1 MKSRALAN
9 IIATLINKDIL
20 HSGII
25 LNMFRSAWKTAIPVI
40 VLVYLW
46 LGYSMIILRA
56 PILSMLVYYLLLC
69 LGGGTSI
76 RHLSP
81 GVGVGAGSGIHQ
93 LPKIPH
99 PVIVTVSLAAL
110 STAGIWAVSLLFR
123 PGLVDPEII
132 RGGLR
137 SFGMDGP
144 RFWFPAGILILL
156 NPSCE
161 EYLWRLSVLPLFLTR
176 FRVSNAVALKSML
189 FAGYHVLTVYLLFPH
204 LWLIG
209 VFLFV
214 YLGGIILGYLFLRT
228 HSIVYP
234 IAIHTVINVN
244 LMVLGYRYSS

>member
-1 MKSRALAN
+1 M
-9 IIATLINKDIL
+9 IFGM
-20 HSGII
+20 H
-25 LNMFRSAWKTAIPVI
+25 RSAWISTVATV

-69 LGGGTSI
+69 VGGGTLI

-81 GVGVGAGSGIHQ
+81 GSKSGIYQ
-93 LPKIPH
+93 LPRIPH
-99 PVIVTVSLAAL
+99 PAVVTVSLAAL
-110 STAGIWAVSLLFR
+110 SAAGIWAVSLLFR

-156 NPSCE
+156 NPFCE
-161 EYLWRLSVLPLFLTR
+161 EYLWRLTVLPLFLSR
-176 FRVSNAVALKSML
+176 FKVSNAVALKSVL

-214 YLGGIILGYLFLRT
+214 YLGGLILGHLFLRT

-234 IAIHTVINVN
+234 IALHTVINVS
-244 LMVLGYRYSS
+244 LMVLGYIYS